1 MNKITYS
8 KDDLIKKLSSKILFS
23 HDDMKFM
30 VDNFFE
36 TILEILQQPHDII
49 RIEIR
54 NFGIFE
60 VKPTKAKPKARNPK
74 TNEIIYV
81 PPHKKIS
88 FKPGIILKY
97 VLRKVW
103 KGNIE

>member
-1 MNKITYS
+1 LNKITYS
-8 KDDLIKKLSSKILFS
+8 KDDLIRKLSNKILFS

-36 TILEILQQPHDII
+36 TISEILQQPHDIV

-74 TNEIIYV
+74 TNEVIYV
-81 PPHKKIS
+81 PARKKIS
-88 FKPGIILKY
+88 FKPGKILKDE
-97 VLRKVW
+97 LRKEW
-103 KGNIE
+103 KENIE

>member
-1 MNKITYS
+1 MKKITYS
-8 KDDLIKKLSSKILFS
+8 KDDLIRKLSNKILFS

-36 TILEILQQPHDII
+36 TILEILKQPHDIV

-60 VKPTKAKPKARNPK
+60 VKPTKAKPKARNPR
-74 TNEIIYV
+74 TNEEIYV

-88 FKPGIILKY
+88 FKAGKILKEE
-97 VLRKVW
+97 LRKEW
-103 KGNIE
+103 KV

>member
-8 KDDLIKKLSSKILFS
+8 KDDLIRKLSNKILFS

-36 TILEILQQPHDII
+36 TILEILQQPHDIV

-60 VKPTKAKPKARNPK
+60 VKPTKAKPKARNPR
-74 TNEIIYV
+74 TNKEIYV
-81 PPHKKIS
+81 PAHRKIS
-88 FKPGIILKY
+88 FKPGKDLKTE
-97 VLRKVW
+97 LKKEW
-103 KGNIE
+103 KI